1 MIAVKFRS
9 HRLAVRTLAF
19 HVGNRGSSPLGITI
33 YSLQSLRVCSQRDTK
48 AFFFLPVPVF
58 LWSSRMPEHIVCA
71 FFHSVD
77 YTRAVSF
84 FWPFSRRPPCFNE
97 CMLFP
102 VLSGKFQE
110 HYFSLPLR
118 VSSNLYRDSTRR
130 NRGLAVAVDLNL
142 CYKDGTCAKS
152 I

>member
-33 YSLQSLRVCSQRDTK
+33 YSLQSLRVSRDTR
-48 AFFFLPVPVF
+48 AFFCLPFPVFSLVVTYARTIRLFFLSHCCLRTSSVHFLP
-58 LWSSRMPEHIVCA
+58 SSHCCPYFVVQIPGTLFQSPA
-71 FFHSVD
+71 HSIS
-77 YTRAVSF
+77 T
-84 FWPFSRRPPCFNE
+84 
-97 CMLFP
+97 
-102 VLSGKFQE
+102 
-110 HYFSLPLR
+110 
-118 VSSNLYRDSTRR
+118 LYSASTWR

-152 I
+152 S